1 MKYFISTLNFSP
13 DSRERISDVIP
24 VMVENKIKNIELS
37 SFHPFENNLEYKLVR
52 YADEYDL
59 NILLHNFSPPEKNGF
74 LLNLCDRETIF
85 REKTRDFIIERINL
99 TKKLGMDYYS
109 FHAGFTVDYNIGVHE
124 YKHKMDKKK
133 ALDLFIH
140 ELGKIMD
147 VADDEKIHIGI
158 ENHVCIRENKDN
170 LILYDIEDFEYLFDE
185 IKSDY
190 LHLHL
195 DTGHLKVTSSEQGV
209 NKKDFVEKFA
219 DHIYAAHVHDNTGM
233 KVDCH
238 APFNHDFWFN
248 EEYFK
253 KLNKLN
259 YLVLETKTYGDMKLI
274 NYMKDF
280 FKKMK

>member
-24 VMVENKIKNIELS
+24 IMVEKKIRNIEIS
-37 SFHPFENNLEYKLVR
+37 SFHPFENNLDDKLVR

-74 LLNLCDRETIF
+74 LLNLCDREQIF
-85 REKTRDFIIERINL
+85 REKTREFIIHRVKL
-99 TKKLGMDYYS
+99 TKSLGMDYYS
-109 FHAGFTVDYNIGVHE
+109 FHAGFTVDYKTGVHE
-124 YKHKMDKKK
+124 YKDNMDKKK

-158 ENHVCIRENKDN
+158 ENHVCIKENTNN
-170 LILYDIEDFEYLFDE
+170 LILYDSNDFEYLFNE
-185 IKSDY
+185 IQSNY

-195 DTGHLKVTSSEQGV
+195 DTGHIKVTSNEQGV
-209 NKKDFVEKFA
+209 NKKEFIDKFSNKIYGA
-219 DHIYAAHVHDNTGM
+219 HIHDNTGM

-238 APFNHDFWFN
+238 APFGKDFWFD
-248 EEYFK
+248 EKYFK
-253 KLNKLN
+253 KLSKIK
-259 YLVLETKTYGDMKLI
+259 YLILETKTYGDMKLI
-274 NYMKDF
+274 KSMKDF
-280 FKKMK
+280 FKK